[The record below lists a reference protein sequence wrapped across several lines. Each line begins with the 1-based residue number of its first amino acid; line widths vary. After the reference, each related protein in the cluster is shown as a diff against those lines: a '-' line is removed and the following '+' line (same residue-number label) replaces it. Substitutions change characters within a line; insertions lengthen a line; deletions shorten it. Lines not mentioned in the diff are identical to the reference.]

1 MKPIVG
7 IVTRPDLESEKF
19 PVSCI
24 YEDYRISIIK
34 SGGVP
39 IGICHSDLDYLHD
52 KAPSNTQELTEEQ
65 EDIIKSQIDLC
76 DAIVFQGGDTW
87 HHYDVFCLKYALE
100 KDIPILGI
108 CLGMQM
114 MANYVSN
121 EYPIDDK
128 TVKIN
133 SDIKH
138 KQSGVKYAHDV
149 ILKGNSKLAGIF
161 NKTKIQVNSSHN
173 YKILDN
179 DSITT
184 GYGSDGTAEA
194 IEIPGKD
201 FAIGVQWHP
210 EKMYDYDEN
219 SRLLFKHFIDAA
231 EDYSNKKEIK

>member
-7 IVTRPDLESEKF
+7 IVTRPDTESENY

-34 SGGVP
+34 SGGIP
-39 IGICHSDLDYLHD
+39 IGICSPNPHCLND
-52 KAPSNTQELTEEQ
+52 KKPLEAGKLTKEQ
-65 EDIIKSQIDLC
+65 EEIIKSQIDLC

-87 HHYDVFCLKYALE
+87 HYYDVFCLEYALE
-100 KDIPILGI
+100 KNIPILGI

-121 EYPIDDK
+121 QYPIDDK

-138 KQSGVKYAHDV
+138 KQSGIKYAHDV

-161 NKTKIQVNSSHN
+161 NKTKIMVNSSHN

-179 DSITT
+179 DSITA

-219 SRLLFKHFIDAA
+219 ARLLFKHFIDAA
-231 EDYSNKKEIK
+231 EDYSNKK